1 MSTNSHSSSS
11 VTSAHIRP
19 QLSKLLIPRS
29 QRRLFFLQ
37 FTLMTILGWVVG
49 GITSIALEK
58 IVWESLPSTFI
69 EEPQIWIF
77 WVRLL
82 SNTLFAVVFA
92 ADQALVVRR
101 YFSGWLWLLA
111 TSFGWLIANGVANA
125 WINYISF
132 IATSLN
138 ETSSYEIT
146 FTLGFLSTL
155 AYIFS
160 GIWLGLFQWLVLRRY
175 TIKSWWWNFFP
186 SISFLCISLFV
197 WLLSLGQNLLPQM
210 YRTPVLYWSQQ
221 GFTAMILG
229 VIPAIGL
236 CTLKTNF
243 RRKTET
249 SS

>member
-1 MSTNSHSSSS
+1 MNPSSSS
-11 VTSAHIRP
+11 PVTSANSHL
-19 QLSKLLIPRS
+19 QLNKLLIPRS

-37 FTLMTILGWVVG
+37 FTFMTVLGWVVG
-49 GITSIALEK
+49 GIASIALEK
-58 IVWESLPSTFI
+58 IIWESLPPTFI
-69 EEPQIWIF
+69 EEPQIWVF
-77 WVRLL
+77 WARLL
-82 SNTLFAVVFA
+82 SNIVFAVVFA

-101 YFSGWLWLLA
+101 YFSGWLWLFA
-111 TSFGWLIANGVANA
+111 TSFGWLIANGVATA
-125 WINYISF
+125 WINYISS

-138 ETSSYEIT
+138 ESLTSEIT
-146 FTLGFLSTL
+146 LTLGFLSTL
-155 AYIFS
+155 SYIFS

-175 TIKSWWWNFFP
+175 TTKSWWWNFSP
-186 SISFLCISLFV
+186 SISFLLISLFV

-221 GFTAMILG
+221 VFTAMILG

-236 CTLKTNF
+236 CTLKRNF